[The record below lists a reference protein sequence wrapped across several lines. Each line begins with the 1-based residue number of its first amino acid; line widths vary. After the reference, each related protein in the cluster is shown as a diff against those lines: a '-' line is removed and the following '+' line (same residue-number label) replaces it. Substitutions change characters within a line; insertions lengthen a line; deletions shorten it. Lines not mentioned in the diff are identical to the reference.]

1 MERDAHHTYHLAVAC
16 HIRFALRISYPHS
29 LSNVE
34 ALANG
39 WPDIDV
45 DDPRLPTIT
54 A

>member
-1 MERDAHHTYHLAVAC
+1 MPLGHQRT
-16 HIRFALRISYPHS
+16 PS